1 MPYFAMQLGRM
12 TPMRVKVAEEA
23 DTLLANHIYIAPGE
37 ANLTC
42 RRRSAGRTS
51 IVLDNRREPFASLP
65 AVDAMFASIVEA
77 FGAGAVAVVL
87 TGMGRYATAGERRCE
102 EARGRVMGQDR
113 ECRVFWGRSGSVVRG
128 ELPSLNP

>member
-42 RRRSAGRTS
+42 RRRSGGRTS

-65 AVDAMFASIVEA
+65 AVAPMFASMAEA

-87 TGMGRYATAGERRCE
+87 TGMGRDGPAGARRID
-102 EARGRVMGQDR
+102 RKDVGLGKSVSGRENPG
-113 ECRVFWGRSGSVVRG
+113 GRPIV
-128 ELPSLNP
+128 EKK